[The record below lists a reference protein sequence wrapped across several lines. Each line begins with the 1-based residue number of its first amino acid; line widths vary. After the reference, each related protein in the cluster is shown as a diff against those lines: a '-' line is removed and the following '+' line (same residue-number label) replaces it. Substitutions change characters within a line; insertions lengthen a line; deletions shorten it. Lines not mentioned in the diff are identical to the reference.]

1 MPEEHAGGGDSKQKT
16 LAEHYSALDLMQPQ
30 FSDYENEYEK

>member
-1 MPEEHAGGGDSKQKT
+1 MGGSDSKQKT
-16 LAEHYSALDLMQPQ
+16 LAEHYAELDLIQPQ